1 MAMYRHGLRPA
12 NTRVRDYNVT
22 VAGQSL
28 ARALTNRSSWPALCA
43 QLRAGGLTAAL
54 VNQVNTAVGGSVAD
68 KWSAYSPATNTTFW
82 YDSVTSSNGPLLT
95 AALAAIGAT
104 AGDALVFD
112 LGQTESLYV
121 PDVNSVAN
129 FRTAWRK
136 TAEAL
141 LATVPS
147 KLIVVPVIG
156 RRSDA
161 SAPGVQLVREGQI
174 AEMAALT
181 AGGATVRRFDTYDL
195 SLIDT
200 VHPDQSGYAIYGSRL
215 GRCVR
220 GLYSPPKIAAVTR
233 GAGVLNLALDAAV
246 TSAVG
251 LVVQAAGARLA
262 DGTYKFMDVTVTS
275 ATTMTAAPV
284 AGAAW
289 SVENVS
295 EFLWPYDKLSRAS
308 ILTLPRNAAG
318 DPIESCS
325 ISL

>member
-12 NTRVRDYNVT
+12 NTRARDYDVI

-68 KWSAYSPATNTTFW
+68 KWSSNAPATNTTFW

-104 AGDALVFD
+104 AGEALVFD
-112 LGQTESLYV
+112 LGQTESLYI
-121 PDVNSVAN
+121 PSVNSVEN

-141 LATVPS
+141 LAAVPS
-147 KLIVVPVIG
+147 KLIVVPVVG
-156 RRSDA
+156 RRSD
-161 SAPGVQLVREGQI
+161 APGVQLVREGQI
-174 AEMAALT
+174 AEIAALT

-200 VHPDQSGYAIYGSRL
+200 VHPDQSGYAVYGSRL

-220 GLYSPPKIAAVTR
+220 GLYSPPRIAAVTR

-246 TSAVG
+246 TSAIGAVA
-251 LVVQAAGARLA
+251 QAAGARLA
-262 DGTYKFMDVTVTS
+262 NGTYKFMDVTVTS

-284 AGAAW
+284 AGDAW
-289 SVENVS
+289 SVDDVS

-318 DPIESCS
+318 DPIESCK